1 MKINFFGAAGTV
13 TGSKHLVT
21 LDNGTR
27 ILLDCGLF
35 QGEGDSAELN
45 QHFGFDPATIHHLI
59 LSHAHADHSGLIP
72 RLVKQG
78 FSGTIYCTDATY
90 DLCVIMLEDSAHIQ
104 ESEMKYRRKSASSGD
119 LDKPLYTVQ
128 DVKDALLLFKTVE
141 LDNYVQIE
149 EGVRFLLTDAGHI
162 LGSVAIS
169 LEVREGDDTK
179 KLFFS
184 GDTGRYDTQLL
195 RDPAPFPQ
203 ADYIIQESTYGDR
216 LHEEIGNA
224 EEKLLKIV
232 LETCVNLKGKL
243 IIPAFSLGRT
253 QEIVYSFDRLNSAGR
268 MPAIPVYVDSPLAV
282 SATGVMRK
290 HKSWF
295 NQRVQEYMQKDPNP
309 FAYDQLAYIREVAS
323 SKALNDLDEPCII
336 ISASGMLDA
345 GRIKHH
351 LKNNLPERKNTVLL
365 VGFTPEGTLGD
376 RLRKG
381 ESEVTIFGERVKV
394 KARVAELD
402 SYSAHGDYK
411 DMLRYLSCQDPRL
424 VKKLFLVHGEP
435 PVQEAWKL
443 FLEKQGFSNVIIPKQ
458 AETFLLD

>member
-21 LDNGTR
+21 LDDGTR

-45 QHFGFDPATIHHLI
+45 LHFGFDPSTINYLI

-72 RLVKQG
+72 RLVKEG
-78 FSGTIYCTDATY
+78 FAGTIYCTDATY

-104 ESEMKYRRKSASSGD
+104 ESEVKYRKKAASGGSE
-119 LDKPLYTVQ
+119 KPLYTVE
-128 DVKDALLLFKTVE
+128 DFKESLLLFKTVE
-141 LDNYVQIE
+141 LDKYIQIK

-162 LGSVAIS
+162 LGSAAIS
-169 LEVREGDDTK
+169 LEITENGLTK

-184 GDTGRYDTQLL
+184 GDTGRYNTQLL

-216 LHEEIGNA
+216 LHEDILNA
-224 EEKLLKIV
+224 EEELLKIV

-268 MPAIPVYVDSPLAV
+268 MPKIPVYVDSPLAV

-295 NQRVQEYMQKDPNP
+295 NQRVQEYMQTDPNL

-323 SKALNDLDEPCII
+323 SKALNDLNEPCII

-351 LKNNLPERKNTVLL
+351 LRNNLPERKNTVLL

-381 ESEVTIFGERVKV
+381 ASEVTIFGKTVKV
-394 KARVAELD
+394 KARIAELD
-402 SYSAHGDYK
+402 SYSAHGDYN
-411 DMLRYLSCQDPRL
+411 DMLKYLSCQDPRQ

-435 PVQEAWKL
+435 QVQQAWKL
-443 FLEKQGFSNVIIPKQ
+443 ILEKEGFSNVLIPKQ
-458 AETFLLD
+458 GETFELD